1 MTCRHYPLI
10 NFLSQIDISLKEKN
24 TFLTLIDFFSEWGG
38 SNDLTA
44 AAGWERDGETI
55 IMFRK
60 KLEGNGFT
68 DHEIIN
74 ENMHVIWAVGQ
85 EPGDFSHSPSSGL
98 EKGTPSIPDFYKKDE
113 LKYHGKK
120 NRGKVDM
127 NFFDEVKRFDNF

>member
-1 MTCRHYPLI
+1 MT
-10 NFLSQIDISLKEKN
+10 
-24 TFLTLIDFFSEWGG
+24 FFTEWGG

-98 EKGTPSIPDFYKKDE
+98 EKGTPSVPDFYKKDE

-127 NFFDEVKRFDNF
+127 NFFDEVKRLDNF

>member
-1 MTCRHYPLI
+1 LI
-10 NFLSQIDISLKEKN
+10 
-24 TFLTLIDFFSEWGG
+24 FFSEWGG

-85 EPGDFSHSPSSGL
+85 EPGDFSHSPDSGL
-98 EKGTPSIPDFYKKDE
+98 EKGTPSVPEFYKKDE

-120 NRGKVDM
+120 NRGKVEM
-127 NFFDEVKRFDNF
+127 NFFEEDKRFDYF